1 MIKNVEQMFDIC
13 SILFYNASNKQ
24 MRCRMSRYNKEKELL
39 DYIRVFQDKN
49 GFPPSVREMCE
60 AINVSSTST
69 IAYYL
74 TKLEDNGLIR
84 KTHNKNRAI
93 EILDKFPKVVNTD
106 DRGDYI
112 SIPMLGT
119 ITAGQP
125 ILAVENYDECY
136 MVSPN
141 LFRGDGL
148 FMLTV
153 RGESMI
159 NAGILSGDKIVVR
172 QQSYAENGDIVAALI
187 DGSATV
193 KRFYRED
200 GHFRLQPENDTMKPF
215 IFKNITIL
223 GKAIGLYRKL

>member
-1 MIKNVEQMFDIC
+1 M
-13 SILFYNASNKQ
+13 SANK
-24 MRCRMSRYNKEKELL
+24 RGETMSRYNKEQELI
-39 DYIRVFQDKN
+39 DYIRSFQDRN

-74 TKLEDNGLIR
+74 AKLENNGLIR

-93 EILDKFPKVVNTD
+93 EILEKYPKVTNNPS
-106 DRGDYI
+106 GDYI

-159 NAGILSGDKIVVR
+159 NAGILNGDKIVVR

-200 GHFRLQPENDTMKPF
+200 GHFRLQPENDTMQP
-215 IFKNITIL
+215 IIVERVDLL
-223 GKAIGLYRKL
+223 GKVVGLVRNI

>member
-1 MIKNVEQMFDIC
+1 
-13 SILFYNASNKQ
+13 
-24 MRCRMSRYNKEKELL
+24 MSRYNKEQELL
-39 DYIRVFQDKN
+39 DYIRAFQNKN

-74 TKLEDNGLIR
+74 TKLENNGLIR
-84 KTHNKNRAI
+84 KTQNKNRAI
-93 EILDKFPKVVNTD
+93 EILDKYPKITNTPSD
-106 DRGDYI
+106 DYI

-159 NAGILSGDKIVVR
+159 NAGILNGDKIVVR

-200 GHFRLQPENDTMKPF
+200 GHFRLQPENDTMQP
-215 IFKNITIL
+215 IIVDCVDLL
-223 GKAIGLYRKL
+223 GKVVGLVRNI